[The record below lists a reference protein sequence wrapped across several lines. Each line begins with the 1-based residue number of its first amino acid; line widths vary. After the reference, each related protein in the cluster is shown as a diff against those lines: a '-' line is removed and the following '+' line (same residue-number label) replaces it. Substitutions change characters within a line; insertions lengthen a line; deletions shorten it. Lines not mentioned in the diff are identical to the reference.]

1 MGRRTFTAILIKPSH
16 YDDDGYVIQWL
27 RSTIPSNSLASAYGL
42 LAECAEAKVLGPDVD
57 IAIEAYDECNTI
69 IDVKRALRKIR
80 SSDNG
85 FVGLIGVQSNQY
97 PRALDLARRF
107 RAAGVTVVIG
117 GFHVSGCISM
127 LPELPADLKEALS
140 LGITLFAGEAEG
152 RMEGLLHDID
162 AGRLKPIYNYLA
174 DMPEMN
180 AATLPVLP
188 RWAVTKVAG
197 HYSSFDAGR
206 GCPFQCSFCTIINVQ
221 GRKSRYRTADDVEKI
236 VRANAAQKITRFF
249 VTDDNFAR
257 NRNWEPI
264 LDRLIELRERDGF
277 QIRLLLQVDTLCHR
291 IPGFIE
297 KAARAGCTAV
307 FIGLENINPESLL
320 GTKKRQNKIWEYREM
335 LQAWKRAKVITYA
348 GYILGFPTDTP
359 ESIARDIEIIKNE
372 LPIDILEFFCLTPL
386 PGSEDH
392 KKLYLNGVP
401 MEPDMN
407 KYDLEH
413 VCTAH
418 PRMSKEEWDQV
429 YNDAW
434 TRYYSDEH
442 VETIFRRALAT
453 GIRPS
458 KVLDLA
464 TIFAGS
470 AGIERVHPLQFG
482 FFRRKVRAQRRQG
495 ALNPLVFYPWRAF
508 DMARNVW
515 RWVRLI
521 RRYRAIME
529 RVKADPAAADY
540 TDTALTPP
548 VAGSEDH
555 VVTMFADKIPK
566 THGAPVRQ
574 AVPAE

>member
-42 LAECAEAKVLGPDVD
+42 LAECAEAKVLGADVD

-140 LGITLFAGEAEG
+140 LGVTLFAGEAEG
-152 RMEGLLHDID
+152 RMEGLLRDID

-180 AATLPVLP
+180 DATLPVLP

-249 VTDDNFAR
+249 VTTTTSPATEIGN
-257 NRNWEPI
+257 PSS
-264 LDRLIELRERDGF
+264 
-277 QIRLLLQVDTLCHR
+277 
-291 IPGFIE
+291 
-297 KAARAGCTAV
+297 TA
-307 FIGLENINPESLL
+307 
-320 GTKKRQNKIWEYREM
+320 
-335 LQAWKRAKVITYA
+335 
-348 GYILGFPTDTP
+348 
-359 ESIARDIEIIKNE
+359 
-372 LPIDILEFFCLTPL
+372 
-386 PGSEDH
+386 
-392 KKLYLNGVP
+392 
-401 MEPDMN
+401 
-407 KYDLEH
+407 
-413 VCTAH
+413 
-418 PRMSKEEWDQV
+418 
-429 YNDAW
+429 
-434 TRYYSDEH
+434 
-442 VETIFRRALAT
+442 
-453 GIRPS
+453 
-458 KVLDLA
+458 
-464 TIFAGS
+464 
-470 AGIERVHPLQFG
+470 
-482 FFRRKVRAQRRQG
+482 
-495 ALNPLVFYPWRAF
+495 
-508 DMARNVW
+508 
-515 RWVRLI
+515 
-521 RRYRAIME
+521 
-529 RVKADPAAADY
+529 
-540 TDTALTPP
+540 
-548 VAGSEDH
+548 
-555 VVTMFADKIPK
+555 
-566 THGAPVRQ
+566 
-574 AVPAE
+574 